1 MDIIGDYRVNMDT
14 EGAIESICIN
24 RVSVISGSCH
34 QSQKYT
40 FYFKIKIPQK

>member
-1 MDIIGDYRVNMDT
+1 MDIGAYRVNMDT
-14 EGAIESICIN
+14 EGTIESIHLN
-24 RVSVISGSCH
+24 RVSILSGSFH